1 MRKPIHPASQGKAPE
16 KSFRRAGRLHLAD
29 LDEREED
36 GSPAHQVHLKTV
48 IGAWN
53 KALKDHE
60 SQGHRITMGP
70 VFDSSV
76 YYGSSLAL
84 TYEYEWD
91 NLAYPTEKAAWDA
104 AMAAYET
111 DKAAWDAFEAERKKG
126 LAATPKNI
134 DQQIERTEHRLANL
148 KAHKAGQPLPFP
160 EG

>member
-1 MRKPIHPASQGKAPE
+1 MRKPIHPASQGKKPE
-16 KSFRRAGRLHLAD
+16 EKFHRTGRLHLAD
-29 LDEREED
+29 LDERGED
-36 GSPAHQVHLKTV
+36 GSSTHQVQLRTV

-60 SQGHRITMGP
+60 SQGHRIISGP
-70 VFDSSV
+70 AFDSSV

-91 NLAYPTEKAAWDA
+91 NLNYPAEKAAWDA

-111 DKAAWDAFEAERKKG
+111 DKAAWDTFEAERKKG
-126 LAATPKNI
+126 LAAAPKNI
-134 DQQIERTEHRLANL
+134 DLQIERTEHRLANL